1 MNPGARA
8 APSRAGP
15 PPGPEARGF
24 RAAAAQHLQQSSR
37 LSRAPGQGYAGEGPR
52 IREGKEQMLGRF
64 LPFLRF
70 ELQGQMGQ
78 IQLPAGRPQ
87 CPRAVGAGRGLGA
100 GVPGPAA
107 SSTGM
112 TPALLRA
119 VVAAL
124 ESLSGSG
131 SYLLLVSEGRARVV
145 LSREGV
151 IAASWGGL

>member
-1 MNPGARA
+1 MASGQLPHSTYSKA
-8 APSRAGP
+8 AGS
-15 PPGPEARGF
+15 PGPQDRGTLGKAPGFGRGRSRCLAGFCHSYVLSSKGKWARSSCQLEGHSARGQWVL
-24 RAAAAQHLQQSSR
+24 AGGWG
-37 LSRAPGQGYAGEGPR
+37 PG
-52 IREGKEQMLGRF
+52 
-64 LPFLRF
+64 
-70 ELQGQMGQ
+70 
-78 IQLPAGRPQ
+78 
-87 CPRAVGAGRGLGA
+87 

>member
-1 MNPGARA
+1 MASGQLPHSTYSKA
-8 APSRAGP
+8 AGS
-15 PPGPEARGF
+15 PGPQE
-24 RAAAAQHLQQSSR
+24 
-37 LSRAPGQGYAGEGPR
+37 PGYAGEGPR

-64 LPFLRF
+64 PPFLRF

-145 LSREGV
+145 LSREGGHCCFLGW
-151 IAASWGGL
+151 ALRRGGDKVARGHPLV